1 MSIHQFNPGEKTWK
15 IYAHNIIARDVD
27 DLILEVSGNKKI
39 YFKEGNNTYSIA
51 DLSNITTSNSNS
63 NSNLNNYS
71 DVSFGTIELSGNLDI
86 CYGNINLGQEQEI
99 VLFNNSKIVA
109 EDDGELEI
117 YSLNEIAF
125 KVDDNM
131 ILKLNENK
139 CIFYKTIELF
149 QNLDILY
156 GNLSVAGNVNVVG
169 NVNSNTSD
177 ERLKEK
183 LGKIEN
189 AVEKVCA
196 IETFYYKENKL
207 AESLGLKNKKK
218 QIGVSAQSVESVL
231 PECVT
236 LAPIDISLNNEGS
249 PISKSGENYKTVD
262 YARIVTLLIA
272 AIKEQNETI
281 NELKKEIKSLSILNF
296 YK

>member
-1 MSIHQFNPGEKTWK
+1 M
-15 IYAHNIIARDVD
+15 
-27 DLILEVSGNKKI
+27 LLELNQNKCNFYKP
-39 YFKEGNNTYSIA
+39 
-51 DLSNITTSNSNS
+51 
-63 NSNLNNYS
+63 
-71 DVSFGTIELSGNLDI
+71 IELIGNLDI
-86 CYGNINLGQEQEI
+86 CYGN
-99 VLFNNSKIVA
+99 
-109 EDDGELEI
+109 
-117 YSLNEIAF
+117 
-125 KVDDNM
+125 
-131 ILKLNENK
+131 
-139 CIFYKTIELF
+139 
-149 QNLDILY
+149 
-156 GNLSVAGNVNVVG
+156 LSVNGNVNVVG
-169 NVNSNTSD
+169 NVNSNTCD

-236 LAPIDISLNNEGS
+236 LAPIDISQNNEGS
-249 PISKSGENYKTVD
+249 IISKSGENYKTVD

-281 NELKKEIKSLSILNF
+281 NELKNEIKLL
-296 YK
+296 K